1 MDEWVGF
8 GMGFRGYW
16 NVGLEQNLLEFGY
29 VYTALQLHVESYHR
43 LTSGPPQ
50 SCGCSTFMSSEQ
62 DHA

>member
-1 MDEWVGF
+1 
-8 GMGFRGYW
+8 MGFRGYW